1 MARRVVSD
9 LLLVG
14 SLPADSTEQAF
25 RAGAELFGDMIF
37 ALPDG
42 ETGPRAMWAA
52 YEALRM
58 VYAHPDLEMTGPATP
73 GSDISPHVYAIPAYR
88 VRAGVTE
95 VGWDSWPRIDDAI
108 VSYRQFARL
117 RQEGV
122 IRPELRFQVGLP
134 FPASA
139 LQGVL
144 KGGSAKDWRTVEHGW
159 LDLAA
164 RELARL
170 TAEIPAADLAI
181 QWDVCWEV
189 LDLEGVL
196 AWAPGG
202 AWERFTR
209 PVERLTPLIPED
221 VLVGYHLCYGTF
233 PAWPMFEARDLSL
246 LVRMANYAAAH
257 SGRQVDWFHVPGPR
271 DLRSEDDRYYRP
283 LTGLRVGD
291 ARVYLGIVLPVDG
304 VEGLERRHSAAS
316 KYLADF
322 GVANYC
328 GFGRQPGHDG
338 METLREHQR
347 TVRAISYAAEPRT
360 SLHPS
365 GPTGD

>member
-1 MARRVVSD
+1 
-9 LLLVG
+9 
-14 SLPADSTEQAF
+14 
-25 RAGAELFGDMIF
+25 
-37 ALPDG
+37 
-42 ETGPRAMWAA
+42 MWVA
-52 YEALRM
+52 YEGLGI
-58 VYAHPDLEMTGPATP
+58 VDTHPDLELRGPAA
-73 GSDISPHVYAIPAYR
+73 SRSEISPAVNAFPGYQ

-95 VGWDSWPRIDDAI
+95 VSWDSWPRIDDAI
-108 VSYRQFARL
+108 MSYRQFARL
-117 RQEGV
+117 RAEGV
-122 IRPELRFQVGLP
+122 IRPGVRFQVGLP

-144 KGGSAKDWRTVEHGW
+144 KGGSADSWRIAERGW
-159 LDLAA
+159 LDLVA
-164 RELARL
+164 RELTRL
-170 TAEIPAADLAI
+170 TIEIPPADLAI

-196 AWAPGG
+196 AWTPDG

-209 PVERLTPLIPED
+209 PVERLTPLIPQD

-246 LVRMANYAAAH
+246 LVLMANYAAAY
-257 SGRQVDWFHVPGPR
+257 SGRQVDWFHLPGPR

-304 VEGLERRHSAAS
+304 AEGLERRHAAAS

-328 GFGRQPGHDG
+328 GFGRQPGQDG
-338 METLREHQR
+338 METMREHQR
-347 TVRAISYAAEPRT
+347 TVRTVS
-360 SLHPS
+360 HP
-365 GPTGD
+365 PARHT